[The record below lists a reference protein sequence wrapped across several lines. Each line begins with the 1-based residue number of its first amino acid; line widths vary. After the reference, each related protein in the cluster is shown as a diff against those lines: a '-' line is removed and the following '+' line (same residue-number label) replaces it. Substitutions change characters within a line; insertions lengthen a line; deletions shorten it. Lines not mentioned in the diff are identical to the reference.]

1 MAVERALLRRYFRL
15 CRILMPAILA
25 APPLAL
31 MPDAAQNEEPLS
43 LEMGPFVKILD
54 TSDLPEGPHYVN
66 DHSLL
71 RLPDGRWLLT
81 GIFHREPSNG
91 FDEREFIHAT
101 APASEPSS
109 WYASPTPFF
118 HLSPQRLALSAAED
132 EPWIW
137 APHLVRDNDGSLV
150 MIYHAGMLDP
160 DPARFHLARSRDGGA
175 TWTREGGTLFEDF
188 CVARDPMLLR
198 LGASWVVYYTRCDT
212 KASQHSGIAYR
223 LSPDLRSFGEPSM
236 ALTLPVARFDSGH
249 TESPFIFHRRGWFY
263 LTVTSYP
270 VAWDATFVYRSRS
283 PFHFPPEPV
292 ARLTAH
298 AAEWVAEGDDF
309 ESGRL
314 FFTHAGPG
322 QGGVWMRELFG
333 L

>member
-1 MAVERALLRRYFRL
+1 MDVERDSSRQHLRA
-15 CRILMPAILA
+15 CCILA
-25 APPLAL
+25 APLFALAVL
-31 MPDAAQNEEPLS
+31 MPAPAENSGPLS

-54 TSDLPEGPHYVN
+54 TSELPEGRHYVN

-71 RLPDGRWLLT
+71 RLPDGHWLLS
-81 GIFHREPSNG
+81 GIFHSEPSNG
-91 FDEREFIHAT
+91 FDEREFIHAA

-109 WYASPTPFF
+109 WYALPAPFF
-118 HLSPQRLALSAAED
+118 QASPQRLALRAAED
-132 EPWIW
+132 EAWIW
-137 APHLVRDNDGSLV
+137 APHLVQDDDGSLV
-150 MIYHAGMLDP
+150 MIYHAGALDP
-160 DPARFHLARSRDGGA
+160 GRARFHLARSRDGGA

-198 LGASWVVYYTRCDT
+198 LSAWWVVYYTRCDT
-212 KASQHSGIAYR
+212 KASQHSGVAYR

-236 ALTLPVARFDSGH
+236 ALTLPVGRFDSGY
-249 TESPFIFHRRGWFY
+249 TESPFVFHRRGWFY

-298 AAEWVAEGDDF
+298 AAEWVADGDDF
-309 ESGRL
+309 EKGRL
-314 FFTHAGPG
+314 FVTHAGAG
-322 QGGVWMRELFG
+322 QGGVWMREVFG

>member
-1 MAVERALLRRYFRL
+1 M
-15 CRILMPAILA
+15 CRIVVAAILA
-25 APPLAL
+25 PTSLAL
-31 MPDAAQNEEPLS
+31 AVFMPVAEENTVPVS

-54 TSDLPEGPHYVN
+54 TSDLPEGRHYIN

-71 RLPDGRWLLT
+71 RLTDGRWLLT
-81 GIFHREPSNG
+81 GIFHLEPSNG
-91 FDEREFIHAT
+91 RDEREFIHAT
-101 APASEPSS
+101 APASEPSA
-109 WYASPTPFF
+109 WYALPGPFF
-118 HLSPQRLALSAAED
+118 RPSPQLIALRAAED

-137 APHLVRDNDGSLV
+137 APHVVRDDDSLV
-150 MIYHAGMLDP
+150 MIYHAGVIEP
-160 DPARFHLARSRDGGA
+160 DRAIFHLARSRDGGA

-198 LGASWVVYYTRCDT
+198 LGALWVVYYTRCDT
-212 KASQHSGIAYR
+212 KDSQHSGVAYR
-223 LSPDLRSFGEPSM
+223 LSTNLREFGEPSM

-249 TESPFIFHRRGWFY
+249 TESPFVFHRRGWFY

-270 VAWDATFVYRSRS
+270 VDWDATFVYRSRS

-309 ESGRL
+309 ENGRL

-322 QGGVWMRELFG
+322 QGGVWLRELFG